1 MPVLRIFRTNQI
13 FSSIF
18 LVFYILLLRF
28 SVFVADFTWSP
39 SGEGLLSN
47 RLYGWV
53 GSQAFWAQ
61 VLAIL
66 LLVVQGFLVNSIVI
80 RNRLA
85 NETNL
90 FPGVFYV
97 LVSCML
103 PDFLYLSP
111 VLIGNTFVLI
121 ALAELF
127 SVYKKP
133 SCADRI
139 FNVGF
144 WTGVAGLFY
153 FPFLFY
159 IVFIIAG
166 LNILRAFK
174 VQERLMAVTGLLMPF
189 FLAGLYFF
197 AFDRFDF
204 FWETQFVNNFSFFSL
219 GGGGVNVYAKGILF
233 TVLIAYVALASR
245 SYFAKRN
252 IQAQKKISILYWVM
266 ASVLVG
272 AVFQKNLAFEH
283 LLMLAPPLGVFLAF
297 SFSEM
302 KSQWSESIH
311 FLLVLGVLALQFV
324 PWLL

>member
-1 MPVLRIFRTNQI
+1 M
-13 FSSIF
+13 
-18 LVFYILLLRF
+18 
-28 SVFVADFTWSP
+28 ADFTWSP

-47 RLYGWV
+47 RLYEWI
-53 GSQAFWAQ
+53 GSQGFLAQ
-61 VLAIL
+61 AVAIV
-66 LLVVQGFLVNSIVI
+66 LLVVQGFLINSIVI

-97 LVSCML
+97 LVSCMI

-121 ALAELF
+121 AIIELF
-127 SVYKKP
+127 STYKKP

-144 WTGVAGLFY
+144 WIGVAGLFY

-159 IVFIIAG
+159 IIFIIAG

-174 VQERLMAVTGLLMPF
+174 IRERLMSVIGLLSPF
-189 FLAGLYFF
+189 FLVGLYFF
-197 AFDRFDF
+197 AIDQFDF
-204 FWETQFVNNFSFFSL
+204 FWETQFTNNLSFFSF
-219 GGGGVNVYAKGILF
+219 GGGGVNMYVKGMLF
-233 TVLIAYVALASR
+233 LVLIIYVIIGNR
-245 SYFAKRN
+245 TYFAKRN
-252 IQAQKKISILYWVM
+252 FQSQKKISILYWILV
-266 ASVLVG
+266 SVLAG
-272 AVFQKNLAFEH
+272 AAFQKNIAFEH

-311 FLLVLGVLALQFV
+311 FLMVIGALALQFV